1 MIGTIRRLLGLADL
15 PRGRLAL
22 AIGLGALAVGFGVAL
37 MTAAGYL
44 ISRAAELPPI
54 LSLTTIIVVVRFLAL
69 ARPLARYLERLA
81 SHDLALRALGR
92 IRARVYERIEPLAP
106 AELAAFRRG
115 DLVSRLVADVDD
127 LQGLYLRGLGPPV
140 VGLVVAAS
148 CVVAVA
154 FVLPAAALV
163 LALGLTLGG
172 IAVPL
177 LAGRLGRRIGCR
189 HAAARGEL
197 TAELVELLHG
207 AEELAAYGRED
218 DALDR
223 VRDADREL
231 VGLGHRD
238 ALVSGIADAA
248 SILVA
253 GLTAAGVLAVAVAAH
268 DSGSLDRVLVAA
280 LALLALASFDTVAP
294 LPDAARELSRTLSAG
309 RRVLELT
316 GREPAVTDPDRP
328 QRPRPGAVELH
339 DVTVRYAP
347 GGPPVLERFDLRIDP
362 GARVALVGPSGSGK
376 TTVTSLLLRFL
387 DPEHGRV
394 TIGGRDVR
402 ELRQE
407 DVRST
412 FALAGQ
418 EAHVFDSTIRENLRL
433 ASPDAT
439 EEALHAV
446 LRRVRLD
453 DWVRSLAQ
461 GLDTHVGEDGA
472 RLSGGQRQRLVVG
485 RALLMDAPVL
495 VLDEPTA
502 HLDGPTAEALVTDV
516 FDAADDRSV
525 LLITHRPE
533 GLALVD
539 RVVRLGG
546 VATV

>member
-1 MIGTIRRLLGLADL
+1 VI
-15 PRGRLAL
+15 
-22 AIGLGALAVGFGVAL
+22 
-37 MTAAGYL
+37 
-44 ISRAAELPPI
+44 
-54 LSLTTIIVVVRFLAL
+54 
-69 ARPLARYLERLA
+69 
-81 SHDLALRALGR
+81 
-92 IRARVYERIEPLAP
+92 
-106 AELAAFRRG
+106 
-115 DLVSRLVADVDD
+115 
-127 LQGLYLRGLGPPV
+127 
-140 VGLVVAAS
+140 
-148 CVVAVA
+148 AVA

-163 LALGLTLGG
+163 LALGLALGG

-177 LAGRLGRRIGCR
+177 LAAGLGRRIGCR

-238 ALVSGIADAA
+238 ALVSGIADAG
-248 SILVA
+248 SILFA

-268 DSGSLDRVLVAA
+268 DAGSLDRVLVAA
-280 LALLALASFDTVAP
+280 LALLAISSFDAVAP

-309 RRVLELT
+309 RRILELT

-339 DVTVRYAP
+339 DVTARYAP
-347 GGPPVLERFDLRIDP
+347 GDPPVLERFDLRIDP

-433 ASPDAT
+433 ARPEAT
-439 EEALHAV
+439 EEALHEV

-453 DWVRSLAQ
+453 DWVRSLAH
-461 GLDTHVGEDGA
+461 GLDTHVGEEGA
-472 RLSGGQRQRLVVG
+472 RLSGGQRQRLVLG